1 MAKMRSITIR
11 LPPLWR
17 QLITEEAER
26 MEVSTAHYIRE
37 AAWMRVLLARER
49 RGEGVEPEE
58 LRGEER

>member
-1 MAKMRSITIR
+1 
-11 LPPLWR
+11 
-17 QLITEEAER
+17 

-58 LRGEER
+58 LRREER